1 MPRIAVVGIAT
12 ETSTFTRDRSPLE
25 RFSLTRGDEVFRMY
39 DWDTRFPDLADIEF
53 VPGLV
58 ATVNAGGPVDPEAY
72 DVLESEI
79 MDWLVAEGPWD
90 GVYLHMHG
98 AMAVEGRDA
107 AEERFVGR
115 VRDIV
120 GPDVVLSMSMDPH
133 GNLSRELASL
143 VDLAAAHRQAPHVD
157 RWDTR
162 ERSVRNLVHVLRAGR
177 GMPVKAW
184 VRVPLLLPGE
194 RTSTV
199 VEPGRTVFGR
209 MIPAIER
216 YEGVLDANMWIG
228 FSWAD
233 EPRNAAAVLVTGW
246 DRADVVACA
255 RELATEYWAAHE
267 GFQIVADH
275 YGTWE
280 EALDFALADVPR
292 PTYLSDSGDNVS
304 AGGSGDL
311 TFALQQTRA
320 RADVAA
326 SGLEFLFAGLVDPDT
341 FDAALAA
348 GVGATL
354 ERAVGATVDDR
365 FAGPVPGRWT
375 VERFIDGV
383 YGEDRPV
390 AAVLRDGR
398 ISISVQWARRYF
410 VSTSDP
416 AFAGYPMP
424 GLAWFDPAGY
434 DVVVVK
440 NGYLFTGQALAAASA
455 FMAITPGGTD
465 LDVDRLHY
473 DRVTRPIWP
482 LDDGFDP
489 DLEPVLLP
497 APVSTSL

>member
-12 ETSTFTRDRSPLE
+12 ETSTFTKDRSPLE
-25 RFSLTRGDEVFRMY
+25 RFSLTRGDEVFDMY
-39 DWDTRFPDLADIEF
+39 DWAERFPDLADVTF

-58 ATVNAGGPVDPEAY
+58 ATVNAGGPVDADAY
-72 DVLESEI
+72 DMLETEILVWLES
-79 MDWLVAEGPWD
+79 EGPWD

-115 VRDIV
+115 VRALV
-120 GPDVVLSMSMDPH
+120 GPSVLLSMSMDPH

-162 ERSVRNLVHVLRAGR
+162 ERAVRNLVDVLVSDR
-177 GMPVKAW
+177 GKPFKAW

-209 MIPAIER
+209 MIPAIKR
-216 YEGVLDANMWIG
+216 YNGVIDANMWIG
-228 FSWAD
+228 FAWAD

-246 DRADVVACA
+246 DEDDVIDCA
-255 RELATEYWAAHE
+255 RELAADYWAAHQS
-267 GFQIVADH
+267 FQIVADN

-280 EALDFALADVPR
+280 EALDFALAGAPR
-292 PTYLSDSGDNVS
+292 PLYLSDSGDNVS

-311 TFALQQTRA
+311 TFALERTICRE
-320 RADVAA
+320 DVKAT
-326 SGLEFLFAGLVDPDT
+326 GLEFLFAGLVDPDT
-341 FDAALAA
+341 FAAAAAA

-354 ERAVGATVDDR
+354 ERAIGACVDTR
-365 FAGPVPGRWT
+365 YAAPVDGRWT

-383 YGEDRPV
+383 YGEDGPV
-390 AAVLRDGR
+390 AVVLRDGR
-398 ISISVQWARRYF
+398 ISVSVQWARRYF
-410 VSTSDP
+410 VSTADP

-424 GLAWFDPAGY
+424 GLAWFDPSGY

-465 LDVDRLHY
+465 LDFDRLEY
-473 DRVTRPIWP
+473 RRVQRPIWP
-482 LDDGFDP
+482 LDDRFDP

-497 APVSTSL
+497 TPA